1 MNTDDQLKAALKRD
15 AALREAIKLDE
26 IEAPKMPSDL
36 NARLMQRV
44 AQEQAHVATRT
55 RRLWPWIAGACAVA
69 FIAVF
74 LTPPKGVVTE
84 GAEKTELVASAITTE
99 SAELVAKA
107 ITTESAENAETTE
120 SPAPEAAPEAAPAPV
135 AAPAVKVAAKAPKAA
150 PAAPKAAPVATP
162 APQRVET
169 AAQHM
174 LAATTT
180 PAAATTAQP
189 AVAQQKKSVLSERD
203 IPITR
208 PENYKYTPEELAQL
222 KKQAAE
228 AYLKWVELEMEISRN
243 NLEQALK

>member
-26 IEAPKMPSDL
+26 MEAPKMPSDL

-44 AQEQAHVATRT
+44 AQEQAPVATRT
-55 RRLWPWIAGACAVA
+55 RRLWPWIAAACAVA

-74 LTPPKGVVTE
+74 LTPPKDIAPTGDATTATPAIVAKVDKPAAQPAAQPVEAPAAPVV
-84 GAEKTELVASAITTE
+84 APAPAV
-99 SAELVAKA
+99 VAKA
-107 ITTESAENAETTE
+107 
-120 SPAPEAAPEAAPAPV
+120 AP
-135 AAPAVKVAAKAPKAA
+135 KAPKAA
-150 PAAPKAAPVATP
+150 PKAVEPATAKPEAIEP
-162 APQRVET
+162 AVE
-169 AAQHM
+169 HV
-174 LAATTT
+174 L
-180 PAAATTAQP
+180 AAATTAQP
-189 AVAQQKKSVLSERD
+189 AVAQQKKTVLSERD

-243 NLEQALK
+243 NLEQAQNN